1 MIHQAPYSSWILFI
15 VLLLST
21 AVAVAAYRRIQPKVH
36 QPRLHVVSSVS
47 VQQLGYNI
55 MPFAYV
61 LHCGTIYRK
70 GEIVEVMREGD
81 SVVIADQGVLLRLQD
96 GRLQYRRTF
105 NKEIHVRV
113 DSSTGDRYMLVGG
126 KWLLLHMY
134 EGDNSW
140 NRLNI
145 GLRTSYN

>member
-1 MIHQAPYSSWILFI
+1 MMHQVPYSSWILFTA
-15 VLLLST
+15 LLLGSI
-21 AVAVAAYRRIQPKVH
+21 AAIAAYRKIQPKIH
-36 QPRLHVVSSVS
+36 APRLHVVSAICSQHPGSHVS
-47 VQQLGYNI
+47 LS
-55 MPFAYV
+55 YV
-61 LHCGTIYRK
+61 LHCGTIYRN
-70 GEIVEVMREGD
+70 GQMVDAMREGD
-81 SVVIADQGVLLRLQD
+81 SVVIVDQSVLLRKTEGL
-96 GRLQYRRTF
+96 LQYRRTF

-145 GLRTSYN
+145 GLRTTFN